1 MNHLKRVVWWK
12 GMFLTPQHFQ
22 MQDRYLEDTLQFR
35 FQASLYANWGVTE
48 LAIDEPALA
57 NGTFALRQCRGILAD
72 GVAFSIP
79 DVDDPP
85 ASRDLQEFFVPG
97 APYLDVYLALPD
109 QRAQG
114 KNYTQM
120 AETVLAQQAP
130 ANTRYVMTER
140 AVQDEVDG
148 VEEKVVQIARK
159 NFRLLLGDQSCD
171 GYSTLRLAQVVR
183 DEKGQYALRHSFAA
197 PTLNLASSDYLMSLL
212 RRQLEL
218 LVSKRNS
225 ISNMRRQGGHDL
237 AEFTAAESA
246 NFFLLHT
253 VNLFAP
259 ALEHYWSVRRGHP
272 EPLFLTLLQLAGALA
287 TFSLDPAAHD
297 LPPYDHN
304 NLGTC
309 FSALDEKIRVLLET
323 IIPTKCVS
331 IPLRKVD
338 TCIWSG
344 TVTDDK
350 YFKDSQFFLG
360 VGGTLGI
367 DELIRKT
374 PQLVKVAPKDEL
386 QNLIRLALPG
396 ITLRHAPAPPAGL
409 VTHLNTQYFSLSQA
423 GRLWESVVRSRAI
436 SLYVPSDIPE
446 PKLELLVVLS

>member
-22 MQDRYLEDTLQFR
+22 MQDRFVEDTQQFR
-35 FQASLYANWGVTE
+35 FQASHYANWGVTDI
-48 LAIDEPALA
+48 AIDEPALA
-57 NGTFALRQCRGILAD
+57 NGTFALRQCRGILPD

-85 ASRDLQEFFVPG
+85 AGRDLQEFFVPG
-97 APYLDVYLALPD
+97 APHVDVYLALPE
-109 QRAQG
+109 QRPQG

-120 AETVLAQQAP
+120 AEAASGQPAP
-130 ANTRYVMTER
+130 DNTRYAMTER

-148 VEEKVVQIARK
+148 VEEQVLQIARK
-159 NFRLLLGDQSCD
+159 NFRLLLGDQNRD
-171 GYSTLRLAQVVR
+171 GYSTLRVAQVVR
-183 DEKGQYALRHSFAA
+183 DEKGQYALRHSFVA
-197 PTLNLASSDYLMSLL
+197 PTLNLASSDCLMSLL

-225 ISNMRRQGGHDL
+225 IGNMRRQRGHDL
-237 AEFTAAESA
+237 AEFTASESA

-272 EPLFLTLLQLAGALA
+272 EPLYLMLLQLAGALA

-309 FSALDEKIRVLLET
+309 FSALDEKIRLLLET

-331 IPLRKVD
+331 IPLRRVE

-344 TVTDDK
+344 TVTDEK

-360 VGGTLGI
+360 VGATMGI
-367 DELIRKT
+367 DELIKKT
-374 PQLVKVAPKDEL
+374 PQLIKFAPRDEI

-396 ITLRHAPAPPAGL
+396 ITLRHAAAPPAGL
-409 VTHLNTQYFSLSQA
+409 VTHLNTQYFALSQA

-436 SLYVPSDIPE
+436 SLYVPSEISE
-446 PKLELLVVLS
+446 AKLELLVVLS